1 MPGKKG
7 SPDSQF
13 SSPEWEWDDGDV
25 DCKRLSYINE
35 GDNQQVDE
43 DSSDKF
49 EEDKALGDDDD
60 SLFYSS
66 DEEYNEEFKH
76 ELDKVVRVIEY

>member
-1 MPGKKG
+1 M
-7 SPDSQF
+7 
-13 SSPEWEWDDGDV
+13 

-66 DEEYNEEFKH
+66 DEEYNEEFEH
-76 ELDKVVRVIEY
+76 ELDKVVHVIEY